1 MIDLLLDV
9 LDTTLINQSL
19 LDLDD
24 LSMVLRSRN
33 LVFGRSLLVGFDSS
47 LDLGDLLQELARRSL
62 DLGMLVL
69 TLIFADSAIVFSFSS
84 FSSFSLATLSK
95 ICTLKGE

>member
-24 LSMVLRSRN
+24 LSMVLRSGN
-33 LVFGRSLLVGFDSS
+33 LAFGRSLLVGFDSS
-47 LDLGDLLQELARRSL
+47 LDLGDLLQGLARRSL

-69 TLIFADSAIVFSFSS
+69 TLIFASLAILFFSFS
-84 FSSFSLATLSK
+84 FCTSSLLALPLWKSAM
-95 ICTLKGE
+95 